1 MTVRSVAC
9 FGFTL
14 ALMMPDCAF
23 ATDNQPPVGFTA
35 LFSGKDLAGWHG
47 GTTEDPRRIASQTDQ
62 ERQTKRIQ
70 SLQDVTQHWN
80 VQDPE
85 LVNDGHGLFLT
96 TNQDFENYELWI
108 DYKTVAQADSGVY
121 LKGTPQIQIWDSTNT
136 AAFKHGSDKGSGG
149 LWNNRPGTPGKD
161 PLVHADKP
169 FGEWNR
175 FHIVQ
180 IGARTTVHL
189 NDKLVVDHAIL
200 ENYFDNDRVI
210 PLVRKGPIQLQTHGA
225 EIRWKNI
232 FIREILNDEATRLL
246 SRNPAGLT
254 SLFNGQDLSGWA
266 GNLNSYEVANGAIRC
281 RKGQA
286 GVLYTKEAYADFT
299 VHFEFKLPA
308 GGNNGLAIRYPG
320 EGDPAYTGM
329 CELQILDTESPQ
341 YASIDPRQTHG
352 SAYGMAAAARGYL
365 RPVGEWNYQQVTVI
379 GSQVTVELNGTPLLD
394 TDLSKITDYLENKPH
409 PGKTRTTG
417 FFGFAGHGDAV
428 EFRNILIK
436 PQAQE

>member
-1 MTVRSVAC
+1 M
-9 FGFTL
+9 
-14 ALMMPDCAF
+14 
-23 ATDNQPPVGFTA
+23 
-35 LFSGKDLAGWHG
+35 
-47 GTTEDPRRIASQTDQ
+47 
-62 ERQTKRIQ
+62 
-70 SLQDVTQHWN
+70 
-80 VQDPE
+80 
-85 LVNDGHGLFLT
+85 
-96 TNQDFENYELWI
+96 
-108 DYKTVAQADSGVY
+108 
-121 LKGTPQIQIWDSTNT
+121 
-136 AAFKHGSDKGSGG
+136 
-149 LWNNRPGTPGKD
+149 
-161 PLVHADKP
+161 
-169 FGEWNR
+169 
-175 FHIVQ
+175 
-180 IGARTTVHL
+180 
-189 NDKLVVDHAIL
+189 
-200 ENYFDNDRVI
+200 
-210 PLVRKGPIQLQTHGA
+210 
-225 EIRWKNI
+225 
-232 FIREILNDEATRLL
+232 
-246 SRNPAGLT
+246 T